1 MYNILSEKELYIMEL
16 KTFINSYRTE
26 HNLTMEQFAKS
37 ASLSKGY
44 ISMLEKGYN
53 PQTGKKIIPSISALN
68 NIAIATGTDLDHLL
82 KIIDD
87 IEVSLDF
94 PAQDLIISNPQEE
107 QLIIG
112 YRNLTTA
119 NQKELLAYLD
129 MKLNMQ
135 TK

>member
-1 MYNILSEKELYIMEL
+1 MEL
-16 KTFINSYRTE
+16 KTFINSYRAE

-53 PQTGKKIIPSISALN
+53 PHTGKKIIPSISALN

-87 IEVSLDF
+87 IEVSLDS

>member
-1 MYNILSEKELYIMEL
+1 MEL

-87 IEVSLDF
+87 IEVSLDS
-94 PAQDLIISNPQEE
+94 PAKDLIISNPQEE

>member
-68 NIAIATGTDLDHLL
+68 NIAIATGTDLNHLL

-87 IEVSLDF
+87 IEVSLDS
-94 PAQDLIISNPQEE
+94 PAQDLIISNTQEE

>member
-1 MYNILSEKELYIMEL
+1 MEL

-68 NIAIATGTDLDHLL
+68 NIAIA

-87 IEVSLDF
+87 IEVSLDS

>member
-1 MYNILSEKELYIMEL
+1 MEL

-87 IEVSLDF
+87 IEVSLDSS
-94 PAQDLIISNPQEE
+94 AQDLIISNPQEE

-119 NQKELLAYLD
+119 NQKSCWHILI
-129 MKLNMQ
+129 
-135 TK
+135 

>member
-26 HNLTMEQFAKS
+26 HNLTMEQFAKL

-53 PQTGKKIIPSISALN
+53 PQTRKKIIPSISALN

-87 IEVSLDF
+87 IEVSLDS
-94 PAQDLIISNPQEE
+94 PAQDMIISNPQEE

-112 YRNLTTA
+112 YRKLTES

-135 TK
+135 SK

>member
-1 MYNILSEKELYIMEL
+1 MEL

-53 PQTGKKIIPSISALN
+53 TQTGKKIIPSISALN

-87 IEVSLDF
+87 IEVSLDS

>member
-1 MYNILSEKELYIMEL
+1 MEL

-87 IEVSLDF
+87 IEVSLDS

-129 MKLNMQ
+129 MTLNMQ

>member
-1 MYNILSEKELYIMEL
+1 MEL

-26 HNLTMEQFAKS
+26 HNLTMEQFAKL

-68 NIAIATGTDLDHLL
+68 NIAIATETDLDHLL

-87 IEVSLDF
+87 IEVSLDS
-94 PAQDLIISNPQEE
+94 PAQDMIISNPQEK

-112 YRNLTTA
+112 YRNLTED

>member
-1 MYNILSEKELYIMEL
+1 MEL

-87 IEVSLDF
+87 IEVSLDS

-119 NQKELLAYLD
+119 NQKELLAYID

>member
-1 MYNILSEKELYIMEL
+1 MEL

-26 HNLTMEQFAKS
+26 HNLTMEQFAKL

-87 IEVSLDF
+87 IEVSLDS
-94 PAQDLIISNPQEE
+94 PAQDMIISNPQEE

-112 YRNLTTA
+112 YRNLTED
-119 NQKELLAYLD
+119 NQKELLAYLN

>member
-1 MYNILSEKELYIMEL
+1 MEL
-16 KTFINSYRTE
+16 KTFINSYRIK

-68 NIAIATGTDLDHLL
+68 NIAIATGTDLDNLL

-87 IEVSLDF
+87 IEVSLDS

-107 QLIIG
+107 QLSIG

-119 NQKELLAYLD
+119 YQKELLAYLD

>member
-1 MYNILSEKELYIMEL
+1 MEL

-53 PQTGKKIIPSISALN
+53 HQTEKKIIPSISALN

-87 IEVSLDF
+87 IEVSLDS

>member
-1 MYNILSEKELYIMEL
+1 MEL
-16 KTFINSYRTE
+16 KTFINSYRSE

-68 NIAIATGTDLDHLL
+68 NIAIATGTDLNHLL

-87 IEVSLDF
+87 IEVSLDS

>member
-87 IEVSLDF
+87 IEVSLDS
-94 PAQDLIISNPQEE
+94 PAQDLIISNTQEE

>member
-87 IEVSLDF
+87 IEVSLDS

-112 YRNLTTA
+112 YRNLTTD

>member
-1 MYNILSEKELYIMEL
+1 
-16 KTFINSYRTE
+16 
-26 HNLTMEQFAKS
+26 
-37 ASLSKGY
+37 
-44 ISMLEKGYN
+44 MLEKGYN
-53 PQTGKKIIPSISALN
+53 TQTGKKIIPSISALN

-87 IEVSLDF
+87 IEVSLDS

>member
-87 IEVSLDF
+87 IEVSLDS
-94 PAQDLIISNPQEE
+94 PPQDLIISNPQEE

>member
-1 MYNILSEKELYIMEL
+1 
-16 KTFINSYRTE
+16 
-26 HNLTMEQFAKS
+26 MEQYAKS
-37 ASLSKGY
+37 ASISKGY

-53 PQTGKKIIPSISALN
+53 PQTGKKIIPSINALN

-87 IEVSLDF
+87 IEVSLDS

>member
-1 MYNILSEKELYIMEL
+1 MEL

-26 HNLTMEQFAKS
+26 HNLTMEQFAKL

-87 IEVSLDF
+87 IEVSLDS

>member
-1 MYNILSEKELYIMEL
+1 
-16 KTFINSYRTE
+16 
-26 HNLTMEQFAKS
+26 
-37 ASLSKGY
+37 
-44 ISMLEKGYN
+44 MLEKGYN

-87 IEVSLDF
+87 IEVSLDS
-94 PAQDLIISNPQEE
+94 PAQDLIISNTQEE

>member
-1 MYNILSEKELYIMEL
+1 MEL

-87 IEVSLDF
+87 IEVSLDS

-135 TK
+135 KK

>member
-1 MYNILSEKELYIMEL
+1 MEL

-87 IEVSLDF
+87 IEVSLDS

-119 NQKELLAYLD
+119 N
-129 MKLNMQ
+129 
-135 TK
+135 

>member
-1 MYNILSEKELYIMEL
+1 MEL
-16 KTFINSYRTE
+16 KKFINSYRTE

-68 NIAIATGTDLDHLL
+68 NIAIATGTDLDNLL

-87 IEVSLDF
+87 IEVSLDS

>member
-1 MYNILSEKELYIMEL
+1 MEL
-16 KTFINSYRTE
+16 KTFINSYRSE

-87 IEVSLDF
+87 IEVSLDS

>member
-1 MYNILSEKELYIMEL
+1 MEL

-37 ASLSKGY
+37 ALLSKGY

-87 IEVSLDF
+87 IEVSLDS

>member
-1 MYNILSEKELYIMEL
+1 MEL

-68 NIAIATGTDLDHLL
+68 NIAIATGIDLDHLL

-87 IEVSLDF
+87 IEVSLDS

>member
-1 MYNILSEKELYIMEL
+1 MEL

-68 NIAIATGTDLDHLL
+68 NIVIATGTDLDHLL

-87 IEVSLDF
+87 IEVSLDS

-112 YRNLTTA
+112 YRNLTTT

>member
-1 MYNILSEKELYIMEL
+1 MEL

-87 IEVSLDF
+87 IEGSLDS
-94 PAQDLIISNPQEE
+94 PAQDLIISNPQEA

-135 TK
+135 TI

>member
-53 PQTGKKIIPSISALN
+53 PQTEKKIIPSISALN

-87 IEVSLDF
+87 IEVSLDS

>member
-68 NIAIATGTDLDHLL
+68 NIAIATGTDLNHLL

-87 IEVSLDF
+87 IEVSLDS

>member
-16 KTFINSYRTE
+16 KTFINSYRAE

-87 IEVSLDF
+87 IEVSLES
-94 PAQDLIISNPQEE
+94 PAQDMIITNPQEE

-112 YRNLTTA
+112 YRNLTEA

>member
-1 MYNILSEKELYIMEL
+1 MEL

-26 HNLTMEQFAKS
+26 HNLTMEQFAKL

-53 PQTGKKIIPSISALN
+53 PQTRKKIIPSISALN

-87 IEVSLDF
+87 IEVSLDS
-94 PAQDLIISNPQEE
+94 PAQDMIISNPQEE
-107 QLIIG
+107 QLITG
-112 YRNLTTA
+112 YRKLTEA
-119 NQKELLAYLD
+119 NQQELLAYLD

>member
-87 IEVSLDF
+87 IEVSLDS
-94 PAQDLIISNPQEE
+94 PAPDLIISNPQEE

>member
-1 MYNILSEKELYIMEL
+1 MEL

-68 NIAIATGTDLDHLL
+68 NIAIATETDLDHLL

-87 IEVSLDF
+87 IEVSLDS

>member
-1 MYNILSEKELYIMEL
+1 MEL

-44 ISMLEKGYN
+44 ISMLKKGYN

-87 IEVSLDF
+87 IEVSLDS

>member
-1 MYNILSEKELYIMEL
+1 MEL

-87 IEVSLDF
+87 IEVSLDS
-94 PAQDLIISNPQEE
+94 PAQNMIISNPQEE

-112 YRNLTTA
+112 YRNLTEA

>member
-1 MYNILSEKELYIMEL
+1 MEL

-26 HNLTMEQFAKS
+26 HNLTMEQFAKL

-87 IEVSLDF
+87 IEVSLDS
-94 PAQDLIISNPQEE
+94 PAQDMIITNPQEE

-112 YRNLTTA
+112 YRNLTEA